1 MNLSGVDLN
10 LFVVFDTIYAERSL
24 TRASELL
31 HITQPAVSN
40 ALSRLRVAFDDPLF
54 VRVGRSMV
62 PSPLA
67 QNLIGPVRQ
76 SLRQLRA
83 TIDGGRRFDSASSEK
98 VFSLCLRDSADTR
111 LMPVLLRNLAVE
123 APGVRVHCTA
133 LDRREIAGE
142 LASGQLD
149 LAIDIPEIARTELN
163 SVRLLADRYVCVM
176 RRDHPLAA
184 GDLTLTDF
192 LAAKHIL
199 VSGRRSG
206 RGYVEIA
213 VGRLGHQITTTL
225 RLAHFQAAFHV
236 VAETDM
242 LLSAPRSLASKYDV
256 AAKEL
261 PFPAPPLETFLYWHR
276 NADEDPANVWMRG
289 QLLRAAAAQAE
300 SAGAAPDK
308 AQNLAQVEFRRN
320 R

>member
-10 LFVVFDTIYAERSL
+10 LFVVFDMIYAERSL

-31 HITQPAVSN
+31 NITQPAVSN

-54 VRVGRSMV
+54 VRVGRAMV

-83 TIDGGRRFDSASSEK
+83 TIDGGRRFDPKTSEK
-98 VFSLCLRDSADTR
+98 VFSIGLRDSADTR
-111 LMPVLLRNLAVE
+111 LMPLLLRNLAVA
-123 APGVRVHCTA
+123 APGVRIHCAA

-149 LAIDIPEIARTELN
+149 LAIDIPEIARLELN
-163 SVRLLADRYVCVM
+163 SVRILADRYVCVM
-176 RRDHPLAA
+176 RRGHPLARNELSL
-184 GDLTLTDF
+184 GDF

-213 VGRLGHQITTTL
+213 LGRLGHQMTTTL
-225 RLAHFQAAFHV
+225 RLAHFQPAFHV

-242 LLSAPRSLASKYDV
+242 LLTTPLSLARKYDV
-256 AAKEL
+256 VVKEL
-261 PFPAPPLETFLYWHR
+261 PFFAQPLETLLYWHR
-276 NADEDPANVWMRG
+276 NADEDPANVWMRT
-289 QLLRAAAAQAE
+289 QLMNAAALQTDDAGRRGTRRAARVR
-300 SAGAAPDK
+300 G
-308 AQNLAQVEFRRN
+308 R
-320 R
+320 